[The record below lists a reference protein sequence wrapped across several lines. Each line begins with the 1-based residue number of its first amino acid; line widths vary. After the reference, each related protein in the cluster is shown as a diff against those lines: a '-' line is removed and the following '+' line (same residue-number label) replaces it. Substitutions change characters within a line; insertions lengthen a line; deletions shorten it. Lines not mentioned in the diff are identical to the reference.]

1 MERCTVD
8 HFYTT
13 MSSWPATATLVA
25 TSTQPI
31 MKKLAPSPIRADRLL
46 HLPNS
51 TAAVTVWY
59 EVRQCSLGIYF
70 CLSLLLVAWMILK
83 HTVCHNYIKRL
94 SVCISLYLSCI
105 KLNRIV
111 KALHACHE
119 GVNKTEQLLLL
130 LNRSWKWHQLCCFAT
145 SSSL

>member
-1 MERCTVD
+1 MERCTSLLHHYEQLAGYCYSGC

-13 MSSWPATATLVA
+13 NHEEIGTITNSSRSPAT
-25 TSTQPI
+25 S
-31 MKKLAPSPIRADRLL
+31 
-46 HLPNS
+46 PNS

-59 EVRQCSLGIYF
+59 EVRQCSLGIHF